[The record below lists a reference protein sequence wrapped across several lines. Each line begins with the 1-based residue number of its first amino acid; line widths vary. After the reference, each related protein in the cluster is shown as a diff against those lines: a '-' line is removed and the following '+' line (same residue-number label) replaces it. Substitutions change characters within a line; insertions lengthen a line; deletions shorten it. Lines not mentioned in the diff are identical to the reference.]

1 MYLISLF
8 VLNPP
13 TLQKKKKIAGA
24 LNSSVL
30 YVAAIARALISIEDL
45 FSVFPGPAS
54 RAKGCRD
61 LANALSTGVMGGL
74 SQLQGG
80 RDTPLTTV
88 RSHHTETVSEMTETT
103 KPRRLALLFYT

>member
-1 MYLISLF
+1 M
-8 VLNPP
+8 NPP

-45 FSVFPGPAS
+45 FLVFPGPAS
-54 RAKGCRD
+54 GAKGCRD
-61 LANALSTGVMGGL
+61 LVNALSAGVTSGL

-80 RDTPLTTV
+80 RVAPLTTV
-88 RSHHTETVSEMTETT
+88 RSHHTETVSAMRETR
-103 KPRRLALLFYT
+103 KPRRSALLFYT